1 MTRNERRGETT
12 LLGAHTG
19 SLLKPETTK
28 PLPKFSH
35 PCVNRLKRAN
45 ALIEEPLV
53 RVPGGLSAN
62 QKLSRNALGV
72 HQSRFPPSRLLG
84 SLGETLFRS
93 RKENHLA
100 SAPSCLSIKPAIGAG
115 LFGGQNDLVRKR
127 RQQVV

>member
-12 LLGAHTG
+12 LPGAHTG

-35 PCVNRLKRAN
+35 RCVNRLKRAN

-62 QKLSRNALGV
+62 QKLSRNGLGGSCGKIV
-72 HQSRFPPSRLLG
+72 GQPETTKRRLTEL
-84 SLGETLFRS
+84 SETLLYS
-93 RKENHLA
+93 QRK
-100 SAPSCLSIKPAIGAG
+100 
-115 LFGGQNDLVRKR
+115 
-127 RQQVV
+127 